1 MSERNFIDDSIVFD
15 EKSLPKGMKEEIK
28 DLEKY
33 DKEND
38 FIWYYSCYGGIESWA
53 KNLLISGKITQEQ
66 YRGIERKYGGIL

>member
-15 EKSLPKGMKEEIK
+15 EESLPKGMKEEIK

-38 FIWYYSCYGGIESWA
+38 LFG
-53 KNLLISGKITQEQ
+53 T
-66 YRGIERKYGGIL
+66 ILVMAE